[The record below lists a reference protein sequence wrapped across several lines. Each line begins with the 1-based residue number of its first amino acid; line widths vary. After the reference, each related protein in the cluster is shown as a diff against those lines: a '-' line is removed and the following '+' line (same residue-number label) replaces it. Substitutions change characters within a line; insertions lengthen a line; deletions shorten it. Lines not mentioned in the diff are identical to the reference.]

1 MVVAAVLVGALFYH
15 REFAIL
21 RIVSHPVVERR
32 VLDCYSDNRMRG
44 HVGHPF
50 APEKNRAAVAQRAF
64 VLFSRPYSHRRD
76 FFLVED
82 WPHRHNPSR
91 KRAAC
96 GVSVAAGAK
105 RQYRSAE
112 HSLSNSSRGRRVMAS
127 PKMFDLS
134 GKVAVVTGGNGGI
147 GRGIALG
154 LAEAGAAVAIL
165 ARNEEKNRAV
175 VDELANAGVPA
186 IAIKLDVTRRDDLR
200 PAMEEVERKL
210 GPVSVLVNNAGI
222 AIMGSV
228 LNFRAEDW
236 DRVIETNLNSCFFLS
251 QIAAQSMVARKQG
264 KIINI
269 ASEYSLFGA
278 QSIIPYGAAK
288 GALVQVTKTM
298 AIELAPHNIQVN
310 AILPG
315 WIETDMTV
323 VAQSGP
329 WFKEIIMRTPA
340 GRFGKPEDTAGAAV
354 FLASHASDFVT
365 GSIVYVDGGYAIR

>member
-1 MVVAAVLVGALFYH
+1 
-15 REFAIL
+15 
-21 RIVSHPVVERR
+21 
-32 VLDCYSDNRMRG
+32 
-44 HVGHPF
+44 
-50 APEKNRAAVAQRAF
+50 
-64 VLFSRPYSHRRD
+64 
-76 FFLVED
+76 
-82 WPHRHNPSR
+82 
-91 KRAAC
+91 
-96 GVSVAAGAK
+96 
-105 RQYRSAE
+105 
-112 HSLSNSSRGRRVMAS
+112 MAS

-165 ARNEEKNRAV
+165 ARNEEKNRSV
-175 VDELANAGVPA
+175 MDELANAGVPA

>member
-1 MVVAAVLVGALFYH
+1 MA
-15 REFAIL
+15 ET
-21 RIVSHPVVERR
+21 ERTR
-32 VLDCYSDNRMRG
+32 L
-44 HVGHPF
+44 
-50 APEKNRAAVAQRAF
+50 
-64 VLFSRPYSHRRD
+64 
-76 FFLVED
+76 
-82 WPHRHNPSR
+82 
-91 KRAAC
+91 
-96 GVSVAAGAK
+96 
-105 RQYRSAE
+105 
-112 HSLSNSSRGRRVMAS
+112 
-127 PKMFDLS
+127 
-134 GKVAVVTGGNGGI
+134 
-147 GRGIALG
+147 
-154 LAEAGAAVAIL
+154 AIL

-186 IAIKLDVTRRDDLR
+186 IAIPLDVTRRDDLR
-200 PAMEEVERKL
+200 QAMEEVERKL
-210 GPVSVLVNNAGI
+210 GPVSILVNNAGI
-222 AIMGSV
+222 AIMGSA

-236 DRVIETNLNSCFFLS
+236 DRVIETNLSSCFFLS

-329 WFKEIIMRTPA
+329 WFEEIITRTPA
-340 GRFGKPEDTAGAAV
+340 GRFGKPEETAGAAV